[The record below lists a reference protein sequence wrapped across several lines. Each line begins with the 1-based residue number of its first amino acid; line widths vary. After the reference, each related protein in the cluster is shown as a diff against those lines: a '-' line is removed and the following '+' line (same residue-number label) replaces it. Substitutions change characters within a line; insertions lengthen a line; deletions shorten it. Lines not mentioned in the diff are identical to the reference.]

1 MKNYLIF
8 LMLLIVSCSSVAFA
22 KTYTD
27 LPTNHWA
34 YVAIN
39 EMTENGILTGYP
51 DGTFAPDKTITRAEF
66 AKILVL
72 ALNLQGNSNNVTF
85 NDVNSNHW
93 AYNYINVASNYLSGF
108 SNGTSLLY
116 MPDSV
121 AVREDMAVAVVNAVG
136 LQNSN
141 YDLNTLNKFSDKDSI
156 SENLKK
162 YIAIAVEN
170 DLMNGNADGTFNPK
184 GGLTR
189 AEVSK
194 LITNAIGKLE
204 KVVINDNGGNNNNT
218 QNNNQN
224 NSTQNN
230 NQNNNTSNNNTTS
243 TYISRDAALQ
253 VVLDDLKVDRNSLF
267 DLDLELDRER
277 EYANTI
283 YEISFDY
290 NGFEYEYYVD
300 AITGAI
306 LNSFKEIDD

>member
-1 MKNYLIF
+1 
-8 LMLLIVSCSSVAFA
+8 
-22 KTYTD
+22 
-27 LPTNHWA
+27 
-34 YVAIN
+34 
-39 EMTENGILTGYP
+39 
-51 DGTFAPDKTITRAEF
+51 
-66 AKILVL
+66 
-72 ALNLQGNSNNVTF
+72 
-85 NDVNSNHW
+85 
-93 AYNYINVASNYLSGF
+93 
-108 SNGTSLLY
+108 
-116 MPDSV
+116 
-121 AVREDMAVAVVNAVG
+121 
-136 LQNSN
+136 
-141 YDLNTLNKFSDKDSI
+141 
-156 SENLKK
+156 
-162 YIAIAVEN
+162 
-170 DLMNGNADGTFNPK
+170 MNGNADGTFNPK

-218 QNNNQN
+218 QSSNQN